1 MKSNRFYT
9 APVCDIET
17 LEAASML
24 AASYGGDGQ
33 PGYFDL
39 GDDIVF
45 PKPF

>member
-1 MKSNRFYT
+1 MNINQLYT

-17 LEAASML
+17 LETASML
-24 AASYGGDGQ
+24 AASYGDNGK